1 VRERER
7 ERERGAYSTGIRI
20 RKKIVNSEKQVFIL
34 SRDQEYKRVSCM
46 DVGEKERDG
55 ECETRAVVYKW
66 SLVGNDN
73 VQKIE

>member
-1 VRERER
+1 M
-7 ERERGAYSTGIRI
+7 
-20 RKKIVNSEKQVFIL
+20 NSEKQVFIL
-34 SRDQEYKRVSCM
+34 SRDQEYKRERGQSSM
-46 DVGEKERDG
+46 DVGEEKEGDG